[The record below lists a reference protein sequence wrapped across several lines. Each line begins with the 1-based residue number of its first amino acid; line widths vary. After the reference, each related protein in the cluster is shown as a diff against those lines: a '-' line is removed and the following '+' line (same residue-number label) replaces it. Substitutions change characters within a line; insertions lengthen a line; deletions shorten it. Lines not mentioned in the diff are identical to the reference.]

1 MGESCKVSHPV
12 PLVTVT
18 VNASGA
24 AAAARQGLV
33 VVIVDVID
41 MSTTAE
47 GLLEAGAAAVIGASP
62 DQTRAPVA
70 VQPRQ
75 RGMEAGQK
83 ARELGTGV
91 ILVSE
96 PRYGQEEERRARCQK
111 ALAGLAETGLTPE
124 LVLPNLGAETAKM
137 ADFAGKVILLV
148 SDTGG
153 VAYDAAVTAGA
164 PAVLTATI
172 ARTIGRRGTE
182 PARLGAERA
191 RLKARELGTGV
202 AVVAASGNSLEDV
215 LAAEYI
221 GRLLLESP

>member
-1 MGESCKVSHPV
+1 MAASCKDSYPA

-33 VVIVDVID
+33 VVVVDVID

-47 GLLEAGAAAVIGASP
+47 GLLEAGAALVIGASP
-62 DQTRAPVA
+62 DQTRAPVP
-70 VQPRQ
+70 VEPRQ
-75 RGMEAGQK
+75 RGLEAGRR

-91 ILVSE
+91 ILVAE
-96 PRYGQEEERRARCQK
+96 PRYGSEAERKARCQQ
-111 ALAGLAETGLTPE
+111 ALAGLAEAGLEPE

-137 ADFAGKVILLV
+137 ADCKDKVILLV

-153 VAYDAAVTAGA
+153 VAFDAALTAGA
-164 PAVLTATI
+164 PAVVTATI
-172 ARTIGRRGTE
+172 ARTIGKRGNE
-182 PARLGAERA
+182 PARCGVERA
-191 RLKARELGTGV
+191 RQLARQLNTGV

-215 LAAEYI
+215 LAAEYL
-221 GRLLLESP
+221 GRLLLYP